1 MAPFREKASS
11 VYETAL
17 RCATPS
23 TFEAPSTFEEAAALS
38 TPAAAGRAEWRVCRN
53 MTLILT
59 PRQPYVD

>member
-1 MAPFREKASS
+1 MCEATPE
-11 VYETAL
+11 YETASIHE
-17 RCATPS
+17 T
-23 TFEAPSTFEEAAALS
+23 APLHEKAAALS